1 VSLPFNW
8 TKRWSKRGSEDL
20 AAGEGRLAE
29 EIAEPVEVEVEV
41 APLPCWEG
49 LGEEG
54 RRRAV
59 LGLVEE
65 VEAEL
70 AQGTSRYWERE
81 R

>member
-1 VSLPFNW
+1 M
-8 TKRWSKRGSEDL
+8 
-20 AAGEGRLAE
+20 AE